1 MDKKFRPIG
10 PSRNAHYE
18 SYVKDIKFVVLEIRV

>member
-1 MDKKFRPIG
+1 MDRKFRPIG

-18 SYVKDIKFVVLEIRV
+18 SHVKDIKSIVLEIRV